1 MQGISRRRLLGYG
14 LAAGAAVAIPWA
26 AWPSAGYA
34 WAGGK
39 LAKYVQQ
46 VPLIGSGIVVARQ
59 SAPNVYSFS
68 RPGSAGS
75 CIPISRRRRSGPM
88 TTAPAWPDRPA
99 PSAWRWSRRPVPR

>member
-34 WAGGK
+34 SAGGK

-46 VPLIGSGIVVARQ
+46 VPLVGSGIVVARQ
-59 SAPNVYSFS
+59 TP
-68 RPGSAGS
+68 RT
-75 CIPISRRRRSGPM
+75 CTRS
-88 TTAPAWPDRPA
+88 PDRDQPA
-99 PSAWRWSRRPVPR
+99 VASRSPADAVLGL